1 MTTTPRH
8 GFPELPSGQNAS
20 PETINEVNELME
32 QGANQFAVLDI
43 LNATPGAPTNGQAWL
58 VGSSP
63 TGQWS
68 TDGAANKIAIRAS
81 GAWFYIAPK
90 EGYRVDVADE
100 DAEYRYTG
108 AAWAIPAVSLGAG
121 SVGATELAS
130 TAVTPGSYK
139 GTDLTV
145 DADGRITAASH
156 GSESIIIACGDESS
170 TVTTGTAK
178 VTFRM
183 PYAFTLT
190 AVRGSLKTAQA
201 SGSIFTVDINEAGT
215 TILST
220 KLTIDNTEKTS
231 TTAATPPVIS
241 DASLADDAEITIDVD
256 QIGDGTAVG
265 LKVTLI
271 GHRT

>member
-1 MTTTPRH
+1 MTTPRH
-8 GFPELPSGQNAS
+8 GITELPTGQNAA
-20 PETINEVNELME
+20 PDTINEMLEQVE
-32 QGANQFAVLDI
+32 QGANLFAVLDI

-63 TGQWS
+63 TGQWA
-68 TDGAANKIAIRAS
+68 TDGAANKIAIRLS
-81 GAWFYIAPK
+81 GAWFYVAPK
-90 EGYRVDVADE
+90 EGDYADVADE
-100 DAEYRYTG
+100 DALYRYSG
-108 AAWAIPAVSLGAG
+108 SAWGIPAVTIGAG
-121 SVGATELAS
+121 SIGATELAS

-156 GSESIIIACGDESS
+156 GSESLIIAVGDESS
-170 TVTTGTAK
+170 TISTGTAK

-183 PYAFTLT
+183 PYAFTVT
-190 AVRGSLKTAQA
+190 AVRGSLTTAQA

-241 DASLADDAEITIDVD
+241 DASLADDAEMTIDVD